1 MSKGKL
7 FEILA
12 VEGDAQGRAVKLV
25 NETLQVFKNKE
36 NLFKGKRRSLSLFE
50 KDPAKDLELQA
61 LEAKDTTF
69 TQVESTVPDSM
80 NYLGCILGDYWDV
93 MYQKEATNQTAKANI
108 EIDGVILLADVPVT
122 FLLCMENRLKDL
134 RPVLEAIP
142 TLAPGIDWKIDKDYH
157 LSHVYKTPESFDV
170 KTKEDMEYRHVFE
183 PTDKQ
188 PGQYVAVK
196 NQFNIGK
203 YVTTDWSGLISPAE
217 KARLLEHF
225 DKVLKAVKEARQ
237 RANNID
243 AVNLKVGDQ
252 IVGALLGGWF
262 NRSKMNPAQLDKQ

>member
-12 VEGDAQGRAVKLV
+12 VEGDAQGRAVKLTS
-25 NETLQVFKNKE
+25 ETLQVFKNKE
-36 NLFKGKRRSLSLFE
+36 NLFKGKGRTLSLFE
-50 KDPAKDLELQA
+50 KDPTKEVELTA
-61 LEAKDTTF
+61 LEAKDTTY

-93 MYQKEATNQTAKANI
+93 MYQKEATNQTAKADI
-108 EIDGVILLADVPVT
+108 EVDGVKLLTDVPVT

-142 TLAPGIDWKIDKDYH
+142 TLAPGIDWKVDKDYR
-157 LSHVYKTPESFDV
+157 LEHVYKTPESFDV
-170 KTKEDMEYRHVFE
+170 KTKEDTEYRHVFE

-188 PGQYVAVK
+188 PGQYVPVK
-196 NQFNIGK
+196 SQFNIGK
-203 YVTTDWSGLISPAE
+203 YVTTDWSGLISPAQ
-217 KARLLEHF
+217 KARLLENF
-225 DKVLKAVKEARQ
+225 DKIVKAVKEARQ

-243 AVNLKVGDQ
+243 AINVKVGDTL
-252 IVGALLGGWF
+252 IGALLGGWF
-262 NRSKMNPAQLDKQ
+262 DRSKMNPAQLDKQ